1 MAFNHLSERLP
12 QGCLLTAALLV
23 AAMVGYGFAAYLPI
37 GSDDF
42 GKGWGQLLLL
52 GCLLCLLIAWRLLKR
67 QRRAD
72 RQIQQLLQAVENDD
86 TAFRFPE
93 TTGSA
98 ADRSLHQNLN
108 RIRALLAEAKQN
120 TIQQEKYYSLILET
134 VHTGVLVVGDEGT
147 IYQYNREAL
156 RLLER
161 EVLTHLDQ
169 LKANDPLLAQRL
181 REARAGE
188 TFQIACHL
196 PKEQRQLQV
205 RVSEIFLRG
214 NHRRILTFNDI
225 HTELDEREMDT
236 WIRLIRVLTHEIMN
250 SVTPIASLSE
260 TLLPLVRTECHSAE
274 IPEGL
279 EAIRHS
285 SKGLLTFV
293 ENYRHFTRIPTPQP
307 ALFYVKPF
315 LTHAL
320 KVAEHQVNAASSITF
335 RLQVEPEDLLLYA
348 DEALITQVV
357 TNLLKNAEEALI
369 GQPQGE
375 IRVCAY
381 ADSQEAIY
389 IEIANNGP
397 TIPPEEAAN
406 LFIPFF
412 TTKAEGSGIGL
423 SLSRQLMRLSGG
435 SLTLLSASPVTFRMK
450 FV

>member
-1 MAFNHLSERLP
+1 MAFDRLSERLP

-23 AAMVGYGFAAYLPI
+23 AAMVGYGFATYLPI
-37 GSDDF
+37 GRDDL

-147 IYQYNREAL
+147 IYQHNREAL
-156 RLLER
+156 RLFER

-169 LKANDPLLAQRL
+169 LKANPLLAQRL

-188 TFQIACHL
+188 TFQTACHL
-196 PKEQRQLQV
+196 SGEQRQLLV
-205 RVSEIFLRG
+205 RVSEITLKGQRLR
-214 NHRRILTFNDI
+214 IFTFNDI
-225 HTELDEREMDT
+225 HTALDEREMDT

-260 TLLPLVRTECHSAE
+260 TLLPLVRSECHSAE

-279 EAIRHS
+279 EAICHS
-285 SKGLLTFV
+285 SKGLLAFV
-293 ENYRHFTRIPTPQP
+293 ENYRRFTRIPTPQP

-320 KVAEHQVNAASSITF
+320 KVAEHQAAATSSITF

-357 TNLLKNAEEALI
+357 NNLLKNAEEALA

-375 IRVCAY
+375 IRVRAY
-381 ADSQEAIY
+381 ADSEESIY

-397 TIPPEEAAN
+397 AISPEVAAN

>member
-1 MAFNHLSERLP
+1 MAFDRLSERLP
-12 QGCLLTAALLV
+12 QGCLLTTALLV
-23 AAMVGYGFAAYLPI
+23 AAVVGYGLAGYFPWQVAAV
-37 GSDDF
+37 
-42 GKGWGQLLLL
+42 GKGVWQLLLL
-52 GCLLCLLIAWRLLKR
+52 GLFVCLLLAGILHQR
-67 QRRAD
+67 QRRATH
-72 RQIQQLLQAVENDD
+72 QIQLLLQAVENDD
-86 TAFRFPE
+86 TSLRFSE
-93 TTGSA
+93 GTDAA
-98 ADRSLHQNLN
+98 ADQALHRTLN

-147 IYQYNREAL
+147 IYQHNREAL
-156 RLLER
+156 RLFER

-188 TFQIACHL
+188 TFQTACHL
-196 PKEQRQLQV
+196 SGEQRQLLV
-205 RVSEIFLRG
+205 RVSEITLKGQRLR
-214 NHRRILTFNDI
+214 IFTFNDI
-225 HTELDEREMDT
+225 HTALDEREMDT

-250 SVTPIASLSE
+250 SVTPI
-260 TLLPLVRTECHSAE
+260 
-274 IPEGL
+274 
-279 EAIRHS
+279 
-285 SKGLLTFV
+285 
-293 ENYRHFTRIPTPQP
+293 PTPQP

-320 KVAEHQVNAASSITF
+320 KVAEHQAAATSSITF

-357 TNLLKNAEEALI
+357 TNLLKNAEEALA

-375 IRVCAY
+375 IWVCAY
-381 ADSQEAIY
+381 ADSQESIY
-389 IEIANNGP
+389 IEITNNGP
-397 TIPPEEAAN
+397 AISPEVAAN

-435 SLTLLSASPVTFRMK
+435 SLTLLSTSPVTFRMK

>member
-1 MAFNHLSERLP
+1 MAFDRLSERLP

-23 AAMVGYGFAAYLPI
+23 AAVVGYGLAGYFPWQVAAV
-37 GSDDF
+37 
-42 GKGWGQLLLL
+42 GKGVWQLLLL
-52 GCLLCLLIAWRLLKR
+52 GLFVCLLLAGILHQR
-67 QRRAD
+67 QRRATH
-72 RQIQQLLQAVENDD
+72 QIQLLLQAVENDD
-86 TAFRFPE
+86 TSLRFSE
-93 TTGSA
+93 GTDAA
-98 ADRSLHQNLN
+98 ADQALHRTLN

-147 IYQYNREAL
+147 IYQHNREAL

-188 TFQIACHL
+188 TFQTACHFSR
-196 PKEQRQLQV
+196 EQRQLLV
-205 RVSEIFLRG
+205 RVSEITLKGQRLR
-214 NHRRILTFNDI
+214 IFTFNDI
-225 HTELDEREMDT
+225 HTALDEREMDT

-260 TLLPLVRTECHSAE
+260 TLLPLVRSECHSAE

-279 EAIRHS
+279 EAICHS
-285 SKGLLTFV
+285 SKGLLAFV
-293 ENYRHFTRIPTPQP
+293 ENYRRFTRIPTPQP

-320 KVAEHQVNAASSITF
+320 KVAEHQAAATSSITF

-357 TNLLKNAEEALI
+357 TNLLKNAEEALA

-375 IRVCAY
+375 IRVRAY
-381 ADSQEAIY
+381 ADSQESIY

-397 TIPPEEAAN
+397 AISPEVAAN

-435 SLTLLSASPVTFRMK
+435 SLTLLSASPATFRMK

>member
-1 MAFNHLSERLP
+1 MAFDRLSERLP

-23 AAMVGYGFAAYLPI
+23 AAVVGYGLAGYFPWQVAAV
-37 GSDDF
+37 
-42 GKGWGQLLLL
+42 GKGVWQLLLL
-52 GCLLCLLIAWRLLKR
+52 GLFVCLLLAGILHQR
-67 QRRAD
+67 QRRATH
-72 RQIQQLLQAVENDD
+72 QIQLLLQAVENDD
-86 TAFRFPE
+86 TSLRFSE
-93 TTGSA
+93 GTDAA
-98 ADRSLHQNLN
+98 ADQALHRTLN

-147 IYQYNREAL
+147 IYQHNREAL
-156 RLLER
+156 RLFER

-188 TFQIACHL
+188 TFQTACHL
-196 PKEQRQLQV
+196 SWEQRQLLV
-205 RVSEIFLRG
+205 RVSEITLKGQRLR
-214 NHRRILTFNDI
+214 IFTFNDI
-225 HTELDEREMDT
+225 HTALDEREMDT
-236 WIRLIRVLTHEIMN
+236 WIRLIRILTHEIMN

-260 TLLPLVRTECHSAE
+260 TLLPLVRSECHSAE

-279 EAIRHS
+279 EAICHS
-285 SKGLLTFV
+285 SKGLLAFV
-293 ENYRHFTRIPTPQP
+293 ENYRRFTRIPTPQP

-320 KVAEHQVNAASSITF
+320 KVAEHQAAATSSITF

-357 TNLLKNAEEALI
+357 NNLLKNAEEALA

-381 ADSQEAIY
+381 ADSQESID
-389 IEIANNGP
+389 IEITNNGP
-397 TIPPEEAAN
+397 AISPEVAAN

>member
-1 MAFNHLSERLP
+1 MAFDRLTERLP
-12 QGCLLTAALLV
+12 EGYLLIAALMTAAL
-23 AAMVGYGFAAYLPI
+23 VGYGFAAYLPI
-37 GSDDF
+37 DHEET
-42 GKGWGQLLLL
+42 GKGFWQLLLL
-52 GCLLCLLIAWRLLKR
+52 GGLLCLFIAWSLHKR

-169 LKANDPLLAQRL
+169 LKANDPLLVQRL
-181 REARAGE
+181 REAQAGE

-196 PKEQRQLQV
+196 PKEQRQLLV

-285 SKGLLTFV
+285 SKGLLAFV
-293 ENYRHFTRIPTPQP
+293 ENYRRFTRTPTPNP

-320 KVAEHQVNAASSITF
+320 KVAEHQAAAASIAF

-357 TNLLKNAEEALI
+357 TNLLKNAEEALA
-369 GQPQGE
+369 GQPNGE
-375 IRVCAY
+375 INVRAY

-397 TIPPEEAAN
+397 AIPSEVAAN
-406 LFIPFF
+406 LFLPFF

>member
-1 MAFNHLSERLP
+1 MAFDRLTERLP
-12 QGCLLTAALLV
+12 EGYLLIAALMTAAL
-23 AAMVGYGFAAYLPI
+23 VGYGFAAYLPI
-37 GSDDF
+37 DHEET
-42 GKGWGQLLLL
+42 GKGFWQLLLL
-52 GCLLCLLIAWRLLKR
+52 GGLLCLFIAWSLHKR

-93 TTGSA
+93 TRGTA
-98 ADRSLHQNLN
+98 ADRSLRQNLN
-108 RIRALLAEAKQN
+108 RIRTLLAEAKQA
-120 TIQQEKYYSLILET
+120 TIQQEKYYSLILES

-156 RLLER
+156 RLLGR

-188 TFQIACHL
+188 RFQTACHL
-196 PKEQRQLQV
+196 PKEPRQLQV
-205 RVSEIFLRG
+205 QVSEIFLRG

-225 HTELDEREMDT
+225 HTELDEREIDA
-236 WIRLIRVLTHEIMN
+236 WVRLIRVLTHEIMN
-250 SVTPIASLSE
+250 SVTPITSLSE
-260 TLLPLVRTECHSAE
+260 TLLPLVRSECRSEE

-279 EAIRHS
+279 EAIHQS
-285 SKGLLTFV
+285 GKGLLAFV
-293 ENYRHFTRIPTPQP
+293 ENYRRFTRIPTPQP
-307 ALFYVKPF
+307 TLFYVKPF
-315 LTHAL
+315 LNHAL
-320 KVAEHQVNAASSITF
+320 KLASHQTAASSISF
-335 RLQVEPEDLLLYA
+335 RLQVEPEELLLYA
-348 DEALITQVV
+348 DESLITQVV
-357 TNLLKNAEEALI
+357 TNLLKNAEEALAD
-369 GQPQGE
+369 QPNGE
-375 IRVCAY
+375 ISVRAY

-397 TIPPEEAAN
+397 AIAPEVAAN
-406 LFIPFF
+406 LFTPFF

-435 SLTLLSASPVTFRMK
+435 SLTLLSGAPVTFRMK

>member
-1 MAFNHLSERLP
+1 MAFDRLSERLP

-23 AAMVGYGFAAYLPI
+23 AAVVGYGLAGYFPWQVAAV
-37 GSDDF
+37 
-42 GKGWGQLLLL
+42 GKGVWQLLLL
-52 GCLLCLLIAWRLLKR
+52 GLFVCLLLAGILHQR
-67 QRRAD
+67 QRRATH
-72 RQIQQLLQAVENDD
+72 QIQLLLQAVENDD
-86 TAFRFPE
+86 TSLRFSE
-93 TTGSA
+93 GTDAA
-98 ADRSLHQNLN
+98 ADQALHRTLN

-147 IYQYNREAL
+147 IYQHNREAL
-156 RLLER
+156 RLFER

-188 TFQIACHL
+188 TFQTACHL
-196 PKEQRQLQV
+196 SGEQRQLLV
-205 RVSEIFLRG
+205 RVSEITLKGQRLR
-214 NHRRILTFNDI
+214 IFTFNDI
-225 HTELDEREMDT
+225 HTALDEREMDT

-260 TLLPLVRTECHSAE
+260 TLLPLVRSECHSAE

-279 EAIRHS
+279 EAICHS
-285 SKGLLTFV
+285 SKGLLAFV
-293 ENYRHFTRIPTPQP
+293 ENYRRFTRIPTPQP

-320 KVAEHQVNAASSITF
+320 KVAEHQAAATSSITF

-348 DEALITQVV
+348 DEALITLVV
-357 TNLLKNAEEALI
+357 NNLLKNAEEALA

-381 ADSQEAIY
+381 ADSQESIY
-389 IEIANNGP
+389 IEITNNGP
-397 TIPPEEAAN
+397 AISPEVAAN

>member
-1 MAFNHLSERLP
+1 MAFDHLSERLP
-12 QGCLLTAALLV
+12 QGCLLIVVLLTAAL
-23 AAMVGYGFAAYLPI
+23 VGYGFAGYFPWQAEAV
-37 GSDDF
+37 GR
-42 GKGWGQLLLL
+42 GAWQLLLL
-52 GCLLCLLIAWRLLKR
+52 GLFVCLLLAGLLHKR
-67 QRRAD
+67 QRRAAH
-72 RQIQQLLQAVENDD
+72 QIQLLLRAVENDD
-86 TAFRFPE
+86 TSLRFPE
-93 TTGSA
+93 GTNAT
-98 ADRSLHQNLN
+98 ADQALHRTLN
-108 RIRALLAEAKQN
+108 RIRALLAEAKQT

-134 VHTGVLVVGDEGT
+134 VHTGVLVVGDEGMV
-147 IYQYNREAL
+147 YQHNREAL

-188 TFQIACHL
+188 TFQTSCHL
-196 PKEQRQLQV
+196 TRESRQLQV
-205 RVSEIFLRG
+205 QVSEIALQGRHLR
-214 NHRRILTFNDI
+214 IFTFNDI

-260 TLLPLVRTECHSAE
+260 TLLPLVRTECRSEE

-285 SKGLLTFV
+285 SKGLLAFV
-293 ENYRHFTRIPTPQP
+293 ENYRRFTRIPTPNP

-320 KVAEHQVNAASSITF
+320 KVAEHQAAAASIAF

-357 TNLLKNAEEALI
+357 TNLLKNAEEALA
-369 GQPQGE
+369 GQPNGE
-375 IRVCAY
+375 INVRAY

-397 TIPPEEAAN
+397 AIPSEVAAN
-406 LFIPFF
+406 LFLPFF

>member
-1 MAFNHLSERLP
+1 MAFDRLTERLP
-12 QGCLLTAALLV
+12 EGYLLIAALMTAAL
-23 AAMVGYGFAAYLPI
+23 VGYGFAAYLPI
-37 GSDDF
+37 DHEET
-42 GKGWGQLLLL
+42 GKGFWQLLLL
-52 GCLLCLLIAWRLLKR
+52 GGLLCLFIAWSLHKR

-169 LKANDPLLAQRL
+169 LKANDPLLVQRL
-181 REARAGE
+181 REAQAGE

-196 PKEQRQLQV
+196 PKEQRQLLV

-285 SKGLLTFV
+285 SKGLLAFV
-293 ENYRHFTRIPTPQP
+293 ENYRRFTRIPTPNP

-320 KVAEHQVNAASSITF
+320 KVAEHQAAAASIAF

-357 TNLLKNAEEALI
+357 TNLLKNAEEALA
-369 GQPQGE
+369 GQPNGE
-375 IRVCAY
+375 INVRAY

-397 TIPPEEAAN
+397 AIPSEVAAN
-406 LFIPFF
+406 LFLPFF

>member
-1 MAFNHLSERLP
+1 MAFDRLSERLP

-23 AAMVGYGFAAYLPI
+23 AAVVGYGFAAYLPI
-37 GSDDF
+37 GRDDL

-161 EVLTHLDQ
+161 EVLTYLDQ

-225 HTELDEREMDT
+225 HT
-236 WIRLIRVLTHEIMN
+236 
-250 SVTPIASLSE
+250 
-260 TLLPLVRTECHSAE
+260 
-274 IPEGL
+274 
-279 EAIRHS
+279 
-285 SKGLLTFV
+285 
-293 ENYRHFTRIPTPQP
+293 
-307 ALFYVKPF
+307 
-315 LTHAL
+315 
-320 KVAEHQVNAASSITF
+320 
-335 RLQVEPEDLLLYA
+335 
-348 DEALITQVV
+348 
-357 TNLLKNAEEALI
+357 
-369 GQPQGE
+369 
-375 IRVCAY
+375 
-381 ADSQEAIY
+381 
-389 IEIANNGP
+389 
-397 TIPPEEAAN
+397 
-406 LFIPFF
+406 
-412 TTKAEGSGIGL
+412 
-423 SLSRQLMRLSGG
+423 
-435 SLTLLSASPVTFRMK
+435 
-450 FV
+450 